1 MSMIIE
7 RKKRRKIKNKYCEE
21 GEGEEKEKENVS
33 MEYDKCI

>member
-21 GEGEEKEKENVS
+21 GGEEKEKENVI
-33 MEYDKCI
+33 MEYEKCI